1 MDPAHSKTDVGS
13 ETNVEEKAIPAAP
26 VRLLPLRVLSK
37 LWGPAGLVIA
47 GQLILQTLAWTFFGV
62 VWARGIVAIPSMG
75 LPKAIWFKP
84 LSFLFTNISS
94 VLATISTFLFSW
106 GVRQAIVQ
114 HLRTE
119 GMSFETFLAGMSIS
133 SQQLIKDLK
142 RRKWTALSII
152 VYVACFEQTSGWN
165 TLLTPQQFVF
175 DDDIWGRDIDL
186 SSSLLQSQF
195 SSGTLDSCVYTSSLR
210 VSLAVGQTQ
219 SGFSALN
226 GDLLFPTSNT
236 VLDNDFNTSTG
247 GIFPMA
253 FSEVDSSSWFPE
265 TTVFPASLS
274 QPAAAS
280 SARGLSWKWSMHQQ
294 GFTADV
300 DCQFQDLNAATTPSL
315 FINPDPRTTNLSQT
329 VPTQFSISSNC
340 AAPPGISTSL
350 PLNSSS
356 AYAFAGNGT
365 NGDGYLLM
373 IACNGAD
380 SYQLIF
386 VGRGGLYSYLDTTVC
401 TLTPTVTHVQADYS
415 WDGLAQLTTID
426 TTTFSNGKPD
436 IGGPAAN
443 SALQTIYNMMMFSQT
458 ISTNVVG
465 DQIKSILENVQ
476 DFQADSIHYAL
487 EEYLRGVAEYSG
499 SIFRACLSAQNGTF
513 PNGVPSQM
521 TILSTGKLHTE
532 FFGWQFTASSSWIL
546 LPGTFVGLATI
557 YIVLRALA
565 MHPGNDR
572 DGGEFKPDDPL
583 DLVAASAAGGLPGV
597 FSGSKKDR
605 EEAAKRVHMVLEHAP
620 GYGLGL
626 KHRGRISSV

>member
-1 MDPAHSKTDVGS
+1 MEPVQSRTDVGS
-13 ETNVEEKAIPAAP
+13 ETNVEEKDIPAP
-26 VRLLPLRVLSK
+26 PRSLPFAILCK
-37 LWGPAGLVIA
+37 LWGPPGLVIA

-62 VWARGIVAIPSMG
+62 VWARGIVAIPTMG

-94 VLATISTFLFSW
+94 ILAGISTFLFSW
-106 GVRQAIVQ
+106 GVKQAIVQ

-133 SQQLIKDLK
+133 SRQLIKDLK
-142 RRKWTALSII
+142 RKKWTALSI
-152 VYVACFEQTSGWN
+152 VVSVACFEQTSGWN

-175 DDDIWGRDIDL
+175 DDDMWGRDIDL
-186 SSSLLQSQF
+186 SSSLLKSQF
-195 SSGTLDSCVYTSSLR
+195 ASGTLDFCVFESSKQI
-210 VSLAVGQTQ
+210 SLAVGQTE

-226 GDLLFPTSNT
+226 GDRLFPTSTT

-247 GIFPMA
+247 GIIPMV
-253 FSEVDSSSWFPE
+253 FDDIISSSWFPD
-265 TTVFPASLS
+265 TTVLPGSLS
-274 QPAAAS
+274 HPAAAS
-280 SARGLSWKWSMHQQ
+280 SSRGLSWKWNMGQQ
-294 GFTADV
+294 GFSADV
-300 DCQFQDLNAATTPSL
+300 NCQFQDLNAGTTPSL
-315 FINPDPRTTNLSQT
+315 FINPDPRMTNESQT
-329 VPTQFSISSNC
+329 VPTQYNISSNC
-340 AAPPGISTSL
+340 AAPSA
-350 PLNSSS
+350 LNSQSIYAS
-356 AYAFAGNGT
+356 A
-365 NGDGYLLM
+365 GDGTTGQGYVLM
-373 IACNGAD
+373 IACNGVD

-386 VGRGGLYSYLDTTVC
+386 VGRGGLYSYLETTVC
-401 TLTPTVTHVQADYS
+401 TFTPSVTRVQAGYS
-415 WDGLAQLTTID
+415 WDRSTSLTTID
-426 TTTFSNGKPD
+426 METLANGRPD
-436 IGGPAAN
+436 IGGPAAV
-443 SALQTIYNMMMFSQT
+443 SAVQTIYNMMYFAQA

-532 FFGWQFTASSSWIL
+532 FFGWQFTATSSWIL
-546 LPGTFVGLATI
+546 IPGTFVGLATI

-626 KHRGRISSV
+626 KHRGRRVSSV